1 MSPREL
7 DPDSQGDAPSARA
20 SKSERAGRRSGRG
33 HRIRAAEFKAV
44 CLKLMDRVEK
54 MGEEYVITKRG
65 RPVARLVPYEEER
78 PRFVGRSHGA
88 FTGPEEAL
96 LAPMDE
102 ELGAWEG
109 DELE

>member
-1 MSPREL
+1 MNAQHA
-7 DPDSQGDAPSARA
+7 DPNRHGDAPPVGAA
-20 SKSERAGRRSGRG
+20 KDPPAGRPPRRS

-54 MGEEYVITKRG
+54 TGEEYIVTKRG

-78 PRFVGRSHGA
+78 PRFVGRSRGV
-88 FTGPEEAL
+88 FTGTDEAL
-96 LAPMDE
+96 LAPIDE

-109 DELE
+109 DELD